1 MRSVL
6 PEEPVRIGLGL
17 ILVLVCAG
25 CATTEDITKLKEGL
39 TEDITKLQVGLTE
52 DITKLKEGLTQELK
66 ALKTSAQ
73 TQVTDLRKEL
83 ETVQET
89 QQKQHQDLAKTLD
102 AEFKEAK
109 RNADTRTRMIEALK
123 SETAKTKEELIH
135 WLPSLK
141 ELPFYLTQIQKGMN
155 EIRETFLGSL
165 EIEEA
170 ALEARLAA
178 LKESRE
184 KLKGVVT
191 GRLPPGGG
199 G

>member
-39 TEDITKLQVGLTE
+39 TENITKLQEGLTE

-66 ALKTSAQ
+66 TLKTSAQ
-73 TQVTDLRKEL
+73 TKVTDLREEL

-102 AEFKEAK
+102 AKFEEAK
-109 RNADTRTRMIEALK
+109 RNADTRTRMIEELK
-123 SETAKTKEELIH
+123 SETFNTKEVLIH

-141 ELPFYLTQIQKGMN
+141 ELPFYLTQLQKGMDK
-155 EIRETFLGSL
+155 IRETFLGSL

-170 ALEARLAA
+170 ALEARLKA
-178 LKESRE
+178 LKESRK
-184 KLKGVVT
+184 KLNGGAVT
-191 GRLPPGGG
+191 AAPGGG